1 MMIISVAQRKGGSG
15 KTTLSLSIGCEL
27 QARGYATLIIDAD
40 PVRSKY
46 YFDKLTY
53 DINYLASKFL
63 KKAICSIFT
72 SLSCFILVT

>member
-1 MMIISVAQRKGGSG
+1 MTQ
-15 KTTLSLSIGCEL
+15 
-27 QARGYATLIIDAD
+27 

-63 KKAICSIFT
+63 KNAICSIFT
-72 SLSCFILVT
+72 SLSCFILVTQVNFSSHEVIQDREGIQYD